1 MSNYV
6 KVFIILA
13 ILIIII
19 ILMIITR
26 KYVLGKKNKEDF
38 TSRENIRNIKT
49 QVKNLEGSQRPG
61 VRQLS
66 KFGGIQQK
74 NLLPINKRPVI
85 AFVMRSYE
93 RLDYLKQTISSINN
107 SDINY
112 CKYKIIYDDN
122 SQDIKLK
129 QFLNGLN
136 SKYIVYTNDENVGQI
151 SMQKAL
157 AKLYKYNDID
167 YICYLDNDVKV
178 NKNIIKIFVDTF
190 NKIREELLLSNT
202 QILLTGFNCTT
213 EGQHRCSHHIIKSY
227 INYHEK
233 ISCGGVSLFFHRDL
247 LPYIIKW
254 WRFGSNKP
262 RDHWDWS
269 VVKNLKS
276 NGGRIFSTKPSIV
289 QHIGEIGSWSSK
301 KKYDKT
307 SDFKEHFN
315 TI

>member
-1 MSNYV
+1 
-6 KVFIILA
+6 
-13 ILIIII
+13 
-19 ILMIITR
+19 MIIT
-26 KYVLGKKNKEDF
+26 KTYVLGKKNKEDF
-38 TSRENIRNIKT
+38 TSRENIKNIKT
-49 QVKNLEGSQRPG
+49 QVINLEGPQRPG
-61 VRQLS
+61 VGGLS
-66 KFGGIQQK
+66 KFEVIQQK
-74 NLLPINKRPVI
+74 NLLPINKKGLNYKRPVI

-122 SQDIKLK
+122 SQDIQLK

-136 SKYIVYTNDENVGQI
+136 SKYTVYTNDKNVGQI

-157 AKLYKYNDID
+157 AKLYQYNDID

-178 NKNIIKIFVDTF
+178 NKNIIKIFLDTF
-190 NKIREELLLSNT
+190 NKIREQLLLSNT

-213 EGQHRCSHHIIKSY
+213 EGLHRCSHHIIKSY
-227 INYHEK
+227 LNYHEK
-233 ISCGGVSLFFHRDL
+233 ISCGGVSLFFHWDL

-254 WRFGSNKP
+254 WRFGSKNP
-262 RDHWDWS
+262 RDHWDWL

-289 QHIGEIGSWSSK
+289 QHIGEIGSWSDQ

-307 SDFKEHFN
+307 NDFKEHFKPFN
-315 TI
+315 TV